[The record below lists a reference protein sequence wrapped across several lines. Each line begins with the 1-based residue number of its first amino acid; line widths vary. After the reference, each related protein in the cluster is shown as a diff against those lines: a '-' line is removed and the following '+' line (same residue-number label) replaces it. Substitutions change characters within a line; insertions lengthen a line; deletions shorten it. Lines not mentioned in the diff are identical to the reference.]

1 MKDMYMNG
9 KEVANASNEI
19 EIIRDRIEVAG
30 QYGLQLEIVWSAIR
44 HTKDNPDASIDEI
57 MEAACGE
64 WDVI

>member
-1 MKDMYMNG
+1 MYMNV
-9 KEVANASNEI
+9 KEVTDASKEI
-19 EIIRDRIEVAG
+19 EIIRERIEVAE

>member
-9 KEVANASNEI
+9 KEVTDASKEI
-19 EIIRDRIEVAG
+19 EIIRERIEVAE

>member
-1 MKDMYMNG
+1 MYMNG